1 MDVLS
6 ALKDQGNDAL
16 KRGDMAGAVGFYTR
30 AIGAYEGG
38 SAFVDAKAVAVVFS
52 NRAQAHL
59 TLGDGAAA
67 LSDAKQAVCFDPSY
81 PKAHHRRWKALELL
95 GGREAEALEA
105 KRISKLIGSKGM
117 TFKQA
122 RDAAYK
128 MARKDAAKAAT
139 AAAANAAT
147 ANTATSTAAAA
158 TAANAPSPVP
168 KKTDTK
174 RKLAGGGGKSIFKA
188 AMEAE
193 RAEAAGGSA
202 AGSGSAAPAA
212 APDAFAPFPRGSKV
226 AEAPHAGGGG
236 AAGGGGGGGGGG
248 AARLFKVLEDDGA
261 TVTCFDADAAQPE
274 RLRRPKAGLVLEGN
288 AQNGW
293 PSGYEL
299 VSTSPCIGSIDV
311 CDRLVHELERRT
323 AEPQLAQ
330 QAPMTFAQAVAIFA
344 GQQAPPGA
352 AASAAASAAAAAAA
366 ASGVACLVHGWVEG
380 AGARAMS
387 FALDAVAHHFF
398 VEWRAAEG
406 GRWRLL
412 QSYMGRR
419 RRRGGSAGT
428 ADTGAAAVAAAA
440 AASAGGAGSAGCAVG
455 YSAREWVD
463 PCGACGSVSHEAHA
477 LYGGGRL
484 LSDAQL
490 AEFLGKVQRL
500 RELAEALLYE
510 QLAPQLPRSLGY
522 FAPPRAGATNEE
534 LGAWAAVVQP
544 VSRWAARRNARALE
558 EGATMYRGGDTVQ
571 VEMGTAERPGERLF
585 DLPASDVAALDAAY
599 AAVTGEA
606 FTALHCLRL
615 LEFMGGDR
623 FTREAE
629 EGATGGGVFMGWTLR
644 MIMFNQDF

>member
-1 MDVLS
+1 MEALS

-67 LSDAKQAVCFDPSY
+67 LRDAKQAVCFDPSY

-105 KRISKLIGSKGM
+105 KRLSKLIGSKGM

-128 MARKDAAKAAT
+128 LARKDAAKAA
-139 AAAANAAT
+139 AAT
-147 ANTATSTAAAA
+147 TTTAAAA
-158 TAANAPSPVP
+158 TAAKAPSPVP
-168 KKTDTK
+168 KKTDT
-174 RKLAGGGGKSIFKA
+174 RRRLAGGGGKSIFKA

-193 RAEAAGGSA
+193 RAEAPGSGSA
-202 AGSGSAAPAA
+202 PGGGSAAPAA
-212 APDAFAPFPRGSKV
+212 APGAFAPFPRGSKV
-226 AEAPHAGGGG
+226 AEAPRAGGGGDAGDGGGGAAAGAGGGG
-236 AAGGGGGGGGGG
+236 AAAGGGGGA

-261 TVTCFDADAAQPE
+261 TVTCFDACAAQPE

-299 VSTSPCIGSIDV
+299 VTTSPCIGAIDV

-344 GQQAPPGA
+344 GQQALPG
-352 AASAAASAAAAAAA
+352 AASAAAAAAC
-366 ASGVACLVHGWVEG
+366 GIECLVHGWVEG

-419 RRRGGSAGT
+419 RRRGGST
-428 ADTGAAAVAAAA
+428 DTA
-440 AASAGGAGSAGCAVG
+440 AASAASAASAGSAVG

-463 PCGACGSVSHEAHA
+463 PRGTCGSASHEAHA

-500 RELAEALLYE
+500 RELAEALLHE

-522 FAPPRAGATNEE
+522 FAQPGAGATSEE

-544 VSRWAARRNARALE
+544 VSRWAALRSARALE
-558 EGATMYRGGDTVQ
+558 EGATMYRGGGDTVQ

-644 MIMFNQDF
+644 MIMFSQDF